1 MIENLNTVDQNVIFY
16 TYLAIG
22 LVVLY
27 LTTMVTFTFII
38 NLRNKLKY
46 SVYNVKRL
54 WLPSL
59 VWPILLLTWFIQWII
74 KKVKEYKNEK

>member
-59 VWPILLLTWFIQWII
+59 VWPILLIIWFIQWII